1 MKHQVAVVGGGV
13 VGAALVLALHR
24 AGIDAALIERGAV
37 PKPYDAADYD
47 LRVYALSP
55 ASTRF
60 LNELGVW
67 QKITQQRASAYQ
79 GMRIWDERPGE
90 ALQFEAAALGMPQL
104 GHIVENNLLLDEL
117 WKALAEVPTY
127 TKTQISGLRL
137 EDDAAHLQLEDG
149 REISAALVIAADGA
163 DSQLREWAGIECV
176 RWAYEQEA
184 VVCHVATELPHRGI
198 ARQRFLPGGPLAFLP
213 LTDGRSSIVWSAQD
227 AEELLALDEDEF
239 RERLAMALQ
248 NELGAI
254 TACTR
259 RVGFPLRLLH
269 AQDYALPR
277 FALAGDAAHVVH
289 PLAGQGVNL
298 GLADAVV
305 LVRELSAAHES
316 GRDLGSLRLLKRYE
330 RERKADNLDMLA
342 VTDGL
347 NRAFGLRTDSW
358 DSLRNLGRSA
368 VNRMTSLKNLLMK
381 RAVG

>member
-13 VGAALVLALHR
+13 VGAALALALHR
-24 AGIDAALIERGAV
+24 AGIDTALIERGAA
-37 PKPYDAADYD
+37 PKPYDASDYD

-67 QKITQQRASAYQ
+67 PRIAQQRASAYQ

-90 ALQFEAAALGMPQL
+90 ALQFEASALGVAQL
-104 GHIVENNLLLDEL
+104 GHIVENSLLLDEL
-117 WKALAEVPTY
+117 WKALASVPTY
-127 TKTQISGLRL
+127 TKVQITGLQL
-137 EDDAAHLQLEDG
+137 DDDAARLQLDDG
-149 REISAALVIAADGA
+149 REISASLVIAADGA
-163 DSQLREWAGIECV
+163 DSQLRDWAGIECV
-176 RWAYEQEA
+176 RWSYPQEA
-184 VVCHVATELPHRGI
+184 VVCHVETELPHRGV

-227 AEELLALDEDEF
+227 AEDLLELDEDEF
-239 RERLAMALQ
+239 RARLALALQ

-254 TACTR
+254 TGCTR
-259 RVGFPLRLLH
+259 RVAFPLRLLH

-305 LVRELSAAHES
+305 MVRELSAAREA

-358 DSLRNLGRSA
+358 DSLRNLGISA
-368 VNRMTSLKNLLMK
+368 VNRMTPLKNLLMR

>member
-13 VGAALVLALHR
+13 VGAALALALHR
-24 AGIDAALIERGAV
+24 AGIDTALIERGAA

-67 QKITQQRASAYQ
+67 PRIAQQRASAYQ
-79 GMRIWDERPGE
+79 GMRIWDERPNE
-90 ALQFEAAALGMPQL
+90 ALQFAASALGVSQL

-117 WKALAEVPTY
+117 WKALASVPTY
-127 TKTQISGLRL
+127 TQTQIASLRL
-137 EDDAAHLQLEDG
+137 DDDAAHLRLEDG

-163 DSQLREWAGIECV
+163 DSQLRDWAGIECV
-176 RWAYEQEA
+176 RWSYPQEA
-184 VVCHVATELPHRGI
+184 VVCHVQTEKPHRGI
-198 ARQRFLPGGPLAFLP
+198 AYQRFLPGGPLAFLP
-213 LTDGRSSIVWSAQD
+213 LTDGRCSIVWSAQD
-227 AEELLALDEDEF
+227 AEDLLELDEYEF
-239 RERLAMALQ
+239 RSRLAMALQ
-248 NELGAI
+248 NQLGAI

-269 AQDYALPR
+269 AQDYVLPR

-298 GLADAVV
+298 GLADAAV
-305 LVRELSAAHES
+305 LVRELGEARES
-316 GRDLGSLRLLKRYE
+316 GHDLGSVRLLKRYE

-358 DSLRNLGRSA
+358 DSLRNLGITA
-368 VNRMTSLKNLLMK
+368 VNRMTPLKNLLMR

>member
-13 VGAALVLALHR
+13 VGAALALALHR

-198 ARQRFLPGGPLAFLP
+198 ARQRFLL
-213 LTDGRSSIVWSAQD
+213 
-227 AEELLALDEDEF
+227 
-239 RERLAMALQ
+239 
-248 NELGAI
+248 
-254 TACTR
+254 
-259 RVGFPLRLLH
+259 
-269 AQDYALPR
+269 
-277 FALAGDAAHVVH
+277 
-289 PLAGQGVNL
+289 
-298 GLADAVV
+298 
-305 LVRELSAAHES
+305 
-316 GRDLGSLRLLKRYE
+316 
-330 RERKADNLDMLA
+330 
-342 VTDGL
+342 
-347 NRAFGLRTDSW
+347 
-358 DSLRNLGRSA
+358 
-368 VNRMTSLKNLLMK
+368 
-381 RAVG
+381 

>member
-13 VGAALVLALHR
+13 VGAALTLALHR
-24 AGIDAALIERGAV
+24 AGIDAALIERGAA

-60 LNELGVW
+60 LGELGVW
-67 QKITQQRASAYQ
+67 SAITQKRACAYQ

-90 ALQFEAAALGMPQL
+90 ALQFEASALGVPQL
-104 GHIVENNLLLDEL
+104 GHIVENSLLLDEL
-117 WKALAEVPTY
+117 WKALAAVPTY

-137 EDDAAHLQLEDG
+137 DEQAAHLQLEDG

-163 DSQLREWAGIECV
+163 DSQLRDWAGIECV
-176 RWAYEQEA
+176 RWAYEQQA
-184 VVCHVATELPHRGI
+184 VVCHVETELPHRGI

-213 LTDGRSSIVWSAQD
+213 LSDGRSSIVWSAQD
-227 AEELLALDEDEF
+227 AEDLLELDEEEF
-239 RERLAMALQ
+239 RSRLAMALQ

-254 TACTR
+254 GACTR

-305 LVRELSAAHES
+305 MVRELSAARES
-316 GRDLGSLRLLKRYE
+316 GRDPGSLRLLKRYE

-347 NRAFGLRTDSW
+347 NRAFGLRIDSW
-358 DSLRNLGRSA
+358 DSLRNLGISA
-368 VNRMTSLKNLLMK
+368 VNRMTPLKNLLMK

>member
-13 VGAALVLALHR
+13 VGAALALALHR
-24 AGIDAALIERGAV
+24 AGIDAALIERGAA
-37 PKPYDAADYD
+37 PKPYDVADYD
-47 LRVYALSP
+47 LRVYAVSP

-67 QKITQQRASAYQ
+67 SAIAQQRVSAYQ

-90 ALQFEAAALGMPQL
+90 ALKFEASTLGAPQL
-104 GHIVENNLLLDEL
+104 GHIVENSLLLHEL
-117 WKALAEVPTY
+117 WKALATVPTY

-137 EDDAAHLQLEDG
+137 EDDAAHLELEDG
-149 REISAALVIAADGA
+149 REISASLVIAADGA

-176 RWAYEQEA
+176 RWAYEQQA
-184 VVCHVATELPHRGI
+184 VVCHVQTERPHRGI
-198 ARQRFLPGGPLAFLP
+198 AYQRFLPGGPLAFLP
-213 LTDGRSSIVWSAQD
+213 MSDGRCSIVWSAQD
-227 AEELLALDEDEF
+227 AEDLLELDEGEF
-239 RERLAMALQ
+239 CSRLAMALQ

-254 TACTR
+254 TGCTR

-305 LVRELSAAHES
+305 MVRELSAARKA
-316 GRDLGSLRLLKRYE
+316 GRDLGGLRLLKRYE

-347 NRAFGLRTDSW
+347 NRAFGLRTDTW
-358 DSLRNLGRSA
+358 DSLRNLGISA
-368 VNRMTSLKNLLMK
+368 VNRMTPLKNLLMK